1 MYRNHRHLDCSD
13 RIAIETG
20 LYQGLTFKRIAK
32 KLGRHPSTIAHE
44 IKANRTFIKGRF
56 PLGRDCLE
64 SRRCTVRNL
73 CPEPNCKKIC
83 RTCIQQDCRMFCS
96 RYQQVKCLKVEV
108 PPYTCNTCTDKR
120 LCTKP
125 RYLYSAK
132 FADAVYIRRRSES
145 RAGIRLKG
153 KDLEDMDRLITRL
166 VKKGQPLSHIHAE
179 HKEELPV
186 SLRSLYNYIDGGVLT
201 IKNLDLRR
209 KTSYRPRK
217 KPTVKK
223 PGFQNQEYRKGRTY
237 DDFQTFLQKYPSTPI
252 VEMDT
257 VKGVRESGKRML
269 TMIFRENSV
278 MLLFLM
284 PDGTAESVVNVFDFL
299 TDTLGLEAFQRL
311 FPVLLTDNGSEFKRV
326 KEIERAC
333 TEERRTRVFFCDPQA
348 SWQKPHIEK
357 NHEFIRYVIPRGK
370 SFTPYTEDDITLL
383 MNHINSVKR
392 RSLSH
397 RSPYDLV
404 LQGDEDMEWLMT
416 ILGMHTIPPDDV
428 HLKADLFKK

>member
-1 MYRNHRHLDCSD
+1 MYRNHKHLDCSD

-20 LYQGLTFKRIAK
+20 LYKGLPFKKIAK
-32 KLGRHPSTIAHE
+32 KLERHPSTIAHE
-44 IKANRTFIKGRF
+44 VKTNRTFIKGRF
-56 PLGRDCLE
+56 PFGRDCLYAR
-64 SRRCTVRNL
+64 SCAARNL
-73 CPEPNCKKIC
+73 CSEIDCSKKC
-83 RTCIQQDCRMFCS
+83 RACMKQDCTTLCS
-96 RYQQVKCLKVEV
+96 RYKKIKCEKIEE
-108 PPYTCNTCTDKR
+108 PPYTCNVCTDKR

-132 FADAVYIRRRSES
+132 FADAAYIRRRSES
-145 RAGIRLKG
+145 RSGIRLKG
-153 KDLEDMDRLITRL
+153 KDLEELDGLISRL

-179 HKEELPV
+179 HKEELPI

-201 IKNLDLRR
+201 VKNLDLRR
-209 KTSYRPRK
+209 KTGYRPRK
-217 KPTVKK
+217 KPIAKK
-223 PGFQNQEYRKGRTY
+223 PGFQNHEYRKGRTY
-237 DDFQTFLQKYPSTPI
+237 DDFQTFLQKHPLTPI

-257 VKGVRESGKRML
+257 VKGVRETGKRML

-278 MLLFLM
+278 MLLFLLL
-284 PDGTAESVVNVFDFL
+284 DGTAASVVNVFDFL

-326 KEIERAC
+326 KDIEFAC
-333 TEERRTRVFFCDPQA
+333 TDERRTRVFFCDPQA

-357 NHEFIRYVIPRGK
+357 NHEYIRYVIPRGK
-370 SFTPYTEDDITLL
+370 SFTPYTEEDITLL

-392 RSLSH
+392 KSLSH

-404 LQGDEDMEWLMT
+404 LPEDEDMKWLMT